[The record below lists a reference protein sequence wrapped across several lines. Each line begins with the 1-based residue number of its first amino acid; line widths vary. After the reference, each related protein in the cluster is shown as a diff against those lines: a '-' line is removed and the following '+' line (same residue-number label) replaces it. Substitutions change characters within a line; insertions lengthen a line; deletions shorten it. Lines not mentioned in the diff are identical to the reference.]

1 MNKKI
6 FILHNFQ
13 IQLFDNLI
21 LSIYLGIRWSDDSKI
36 ANEYLEFVIGAN
48 FSAIN
53 VKKDLSLIVDCV
65 SIQSRNYTFLFY
77 FSNKSDR
84 LKLLKF
90 ILHS

>member
-21 LSIYLGIRWSDDSKI
+21 LSIYLDLRWSDDSKI

-48 FSAIN
+48 FSAIK

-65 SIQSRNYTFLFY
+65 SIQSRNYTILSY
-77 FSNKSDR
+77 FSNKSCQV
-84 LKLLKF
+84 KL
-90 ILHS
+90 